1 MLNIISTFYISKY
14 NSYLDK
20 DRSKELEDCL
30 IKNLKNP
37 IVDSIHLF
45 VDDKD
50 ALRRLDEISNNSEK
64 IFIISIGLKPKYND
78 FFNYIIE
85 NIQNEICMITNAD
98 IYIHE
103 CEINLIKRLK
113 KEKICYALTRYEHDM
128 SHPLID
134 TYCGSHDCYI
144 FNSSFIDKR
153 IINKHTDFLQNVS
166 GIETRII
173 KTFCNKGFRVYN
185 PCRQI
190 KIVHLHKTQL
200 RNYSGNWC
208 GLDRCGDWD
217 YHRSSCWWVP
227 PIII

>member
-14 NSYLDK
+14 NSHLDK
-20 DRSKELEDCL
+20 DRSKEIEDCL

-37 IVDSIHLF
+37 IVDKIHLF
-45 VDDKD
+45 VDDEH
-50 ALRRLDEISNNSEK
+50 ALRRLNEISNNSEK

-144 FNSSFIDKR
+144 FNSSFIDKQ
-153 IINKHTDFLQNVS
+153 IINKHTDFLQNVL
-166 GIETRII
+166 GIESRII
-173 KTFCNKGFRVYN
+173 KTFCDKGFRVYN

-200 RNYSGNWC
+200 RNHGNWC
-208 GLDRCGDWD
+208 GLHRCSDWD

-227 PIII
+227 PS

>member
-20 DRSKELEDCL
+20 DRSKELDDCL

-37 IVDSIHLF
+37 IVDKIHLF
-45 VDDKD
+45 VDDED
-50 ALRRLDEISNNSEK
+50 ALRRLNEISNNSEK

-144 FNSSFIDKR
+144 FNSSFIDKQ
-153 IINKHTDFLQNVS
+153 IINKHTDFLQNMP
-166 GIETRII
+166 GIETHII
-173 KTFCNKGFRVYN
+173 KTFHDNGFRVYN

-200 RNYSGNWC
+200 RNHGNWC
-208 GLDRCGDWD
+208 GLHRCGDWD

-227 PIII
+227 PIIM